1 MNYFIGADLGTSALK
16 LLLTD
21 ESGSILK
28 EVNRNYPISFPA
40 PGWSEQFPDDWWG
53 AFISGTAELISGID
67 PRNVTAIGIGGQMHG
82 LVILDKDGKVVRPAI
97 LWNDGR
103 TGEETDYLN
112 NMIGRQTL
120 SEETGNIAF
129 AGFTAPKLLWLRKNE
144 PDSFAR
150 ISKLMLPKDYITYRL
165 TGRHCTDYS
174 DASGTLL
181 FDVRHRCWSERML
194 EICRINRSM
203 MPDLLESCDVAG
215 RLSPSVADILGL
227 SPETKVVAG
236 AGDNAAAAIG
246 TGTVGNGS
254 CNISLGTSGTVFISS
269 DTFSVDRLNSLHSF
283 CHADGGYHLM
293 GCILSAASCNKWFC
307 ENILRTDDYPY
318 EQAAITDE
326 MLGNNHVFFLPYLM
340 GERSPH
346 CDTDARGT
354 FIGLRMDSSRSD
366 MLLAVLEGVAFAIR
380 DCVEV
385 ASFGGTSIQSSSI
398 CGGGARSELWL
409 RIICNVLDIKIRT
422 VATEQGPGFGAAI
435 LAAVGAGA
443 FRSVDEAVSFLVKKD
458 REFVP
463 DPVIA
468 ARYREKYNK
477 FRKIYPSVKDLFK
490 IIK

>member
-1 MNYFIGADLGTSALK
+1 MSYFIGADLGTSALK

-21 ESGSILK
+21 RCGRILK
-28 EVNRNYPISFPA
+28 EVSRTYPISFPA
-40 PGWSEQFPDDWWG
+40 PGWSEQLPDDWWD

-67 PRNVTAIGIGGQMHG
+67 PKKVEAIGVGGQMHG
-82 LVILDKDGKVVRPAI
+82 LVILDSDGKVIRPAI

-103 TGEETDYLN
+103 TGRETDYLN
-112 NMIGRQTL
+112 NVIGRQTL
-120 SEETGNIAF
+120 SDETGNVAF

-181 FDVRHRCWSERML
+181 LDVRHRCWSERML
-194 EICRINRSM
+194 EICSVSRSI
-203 MPDLLESCDVAG
+203 MPDLLESYDVAG
-215 RLSPSVADILGL
+215 RLLPSVADALGL

-246 TGTVGNGS
+246 TGTIGNGR

-269 DTFSVDRLNSLHSF
+269 DTFSVDRFNSLHSF

-307 ENILRTDDYPY
+307 GNILRTDDYPS
-318 EQAAITDE
+318 EQAAITDG

-354 FIGLRMDSSRSD
+354 FIGLRMDSTRSD

-385 ASFGGTSIQSSSI
+385 AAAGGVNIRSSSI

-409 RIICNVLDIKIRT
+409 KIICNLLNIKIST
-422 VATEQGPGFGAAI
+422 VATEQGPGYGAAI
-435 LAAVGAGA
+435 LAAVGADA
-443 FRSVDEAVSFLVKKD
+443 FRSVDEAVSVLIKKD

-463 DPVIA
+463 DPETS

-477 FRKIYPSVKDLFK
+477 FREIYPSVKDLFK